1 MVPNNKPNNNTRNN
15 KKNNTRNNRKNNKK
29 NNRKN
34 NTKNNK
40 KNNTRNN
47 NRRSPSPIFYMNS
60 PNRKFSEER
69 LPNTPQSVNSSTNT
83 IKQPS
88 PEIINPFVFNMPPKI
103 LRSLM
108 NDKNLF

>member
-1 MVPNNKPNNNTRNN
+1 MEPNKNKN
-15 KKNNTRNNRKNNKK
+15 K
-29 NNRKN
+29 KN

-40 KNNTRNN
+40 NNKKNNKNNKNNKKHNTRNN
-47 NRRSPSPIFYMNS
+47 TNNNNRRTPSPIFYMNS
-60 PNRKFSEER
+60 PNRKFLVEKR

-83 IKQPS
+83 IKHPS
-88 PEIINPFVFNMPPKI
+88 PEIIQPFVFNKPPKI

>member
-1 MVPNNKPNNNTRNN
+1 MGPNNNTKNN
-15 KKNNTRNNRKNNKK
+15 KKNNTKNNRKNNK
-29 NNRKN
+29 KN

-40 KNNTRNN
+40 KNNTNN
-47 NRRSPSPIFYMNS
+47 NRRSPSPIFFMNS

-69 LPNTPQSVNSSTNT
+69 LPNTPRSVNSSTNT
-83 IKQPS
+83 INQPS